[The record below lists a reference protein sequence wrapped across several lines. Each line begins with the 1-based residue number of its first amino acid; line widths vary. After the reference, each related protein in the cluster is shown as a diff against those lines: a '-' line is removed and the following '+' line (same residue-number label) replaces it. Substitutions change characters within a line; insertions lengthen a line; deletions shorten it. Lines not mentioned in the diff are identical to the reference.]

1 MSSSTKFLNS
11 TQGATS
17 NQSAAQDFLNDK
29 LSKNRF
35 PQEQQQRLD
44 DNGGPTVANATGDAY
59 ENQDFTKKAEAAT
72 ADPNSVAEN
81 SNPFAIKGDGTNN
94 DPMYTSGKWGKGS
107 MTPDDIAE
115 KFGLDRTTAKNAD
128 GGHKDGD
135 IWGTDATGNKVYIG
149 SVTDESSLRSNSD
162 LISAHSA
169 QRDSGEG
176 DHDSLGEELS
186 SGGDVNGALLNL
198 WDGSGGDI
206 EEVKAPAADDMPVE
220 HSPEI
225 QQAKERVRS
234 YEDDALSGKTSAD
247 IYGGNPGSKY
257 ELDLNKGAD
266 GIGTPQV
273 SSAKQATASFLDNK
287 KSQIKNEYQ
296 FQAQN

>member
-1 MSSSTKFLNS
+1 MSSSFKFLNNS
-11 TQGATS
+11 QGDTS
-17 NQSAAQDFLNDK
+17 NESAAQDFLSEK

-35 PQEQQQRLD
+35 TQEQQDRLD
-44 DNGGPTVANATGDAY
+44 ANGGPTVANATGDAY
-59 ENQDFTKKAEAAT
+59 ENQDFAKKAEAAT

-81 SNPFAIKGDGTNN
+81 NNPFAIKGDGTNN

-107 MTPDDIAE
+107 MTPEQIAE

-149 SVTDESSLRSNSD
+149 SVTDESSLLSNSD

-169 QRDSGEG
+169 QRDSEEG

-206 EEVKAPAADDMPVE
+206 EEVKAPADDMPVE

-234 YEDDALSGKTSAD
+234 YEDDVLSGKTSDD

-257 ELDLNKGAD
+257 ELDLNKGGD
-266 GIGTPQV
+266 GIGTLQP
-273 SSAKQATASFLDNK
+273 SASKQATASFLDNK
-287 KSQIKNEYQ
+287 KSQVKSKYQ
-296 FQAQN
+296 FQAQG